1 MEIAFILLIHAQAQ
15 EDWQG
20 GLIQKDGGAMPLLL
34 IRENSMGK
42 IVTFIALCCSLF
54 TATAAFSQDAPAAAV
69 AQGAKYVALGS
80 SFASEPGI
88 AAQLGSCGRSDQ
100 NYAHLVAA
108 ALDLT
113 LTEVSCNGA
122 TIANI
127 LNTSQGDAAPQIDAV
142 SRDMALV
149 TVTIGGNGINFTSS
163 TFACTGTAPDEHC
176 TSNLDQAM
184 INEAVNQL
192 PTQLGAM
199 LDAIKAKAPQA
210 TIVLVTYPRIFPTD
224 ATSCRALELSADDT
238 AYLAALGQK
247 LEDAFV
253 SATSS
258 RQSLI
263 ADAYVRA
270 EGHGPCAAA
279 DRWVNGANVADTGIR
294 YHPTAMGHIAM
305 ARLVLAALRSN

>member
-1 MEIAFILLIHAQAQ
+1 
-15 EDWQG
+15 
-20 GLIQKDGGAMPLLL
+20 MPLLL
-34 IRENSMGK
+34 IQENSMGK
-42 IVTFIALCCSLF
+42 TITFIALCCSLL
-54 TATAAFSQDAPAAAV
+54 TATATFSQDAPVAAV

-80 SFASEPGI
+80 SFAAGPGV
-88 AAQLGSCGRSDQ
+88 AAQLGVCGRSDH
-100 NYAHLVAA
+100 NYSNLVAD
-108 ALDLT
+108 ALGLT
-113 LTEVSCNGA
+113 LTDVSCNGA
-122 TIANI
+122 TTANI
-127 LNTSQGDAAPQIDAV
+127 VDTPQNGAAPQIDAV
-142 SRDMALV
+142 SRDTALV
-149 TVTIGGNGINFTSS
+149 TVTIGGNDIRFTSS
-163 TFACTGTAPDEHC
+163 TFACAGTAQDEHC
-176 TSNLDQAM
+176 TANLDKAM

-192 PTQLGAM
+192 PTDLGAM
-199 LDAIKAKAPQA
+199 LDAIKAKAPQVI
-210 TIVLVTYPRIFPTD
+210 IVLVTYPRVFPSD
-224 ATSCRALELSADDT
+224 AASCSELELSADDT